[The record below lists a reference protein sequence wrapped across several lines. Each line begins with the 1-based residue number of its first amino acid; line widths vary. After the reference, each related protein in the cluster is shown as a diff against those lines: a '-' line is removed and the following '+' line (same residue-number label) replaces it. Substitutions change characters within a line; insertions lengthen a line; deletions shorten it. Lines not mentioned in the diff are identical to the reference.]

1 MILDLHIYTVEVPPD
16 PEAPISGIETGRERV
31 KVQATAVAVG
41 DIIVVNGAS
50 MTVRSVMHKAAGFGY
65 GDVPFTSVH
74 VERRV
79 VNEERRKRIEEA
91 AKAPERGRR

>member
-16 PEAPISGIETGRERV
+16 PQAPFGGEKTGRALVSIAADSIAAGEFLV
-31 KVQATAVAVG
+31 HEGETL
-41 DIIVVNGAS
+41 S
-50 MTVRSVMHKAAGFGY
+50 VRSVIHPTARL
-65 GDVPFTSVH
+65 GDGSIHTVVY

-91 AKAPERGRR
+91 AKAAERGRR